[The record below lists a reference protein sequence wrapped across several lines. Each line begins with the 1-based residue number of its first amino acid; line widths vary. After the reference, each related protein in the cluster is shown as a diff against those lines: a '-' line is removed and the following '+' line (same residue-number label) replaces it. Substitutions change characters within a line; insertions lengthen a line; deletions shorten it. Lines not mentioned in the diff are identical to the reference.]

1 MTLDDALT
9 RLEAHTG
16 ELRQLK
22 VEALYVFGSVARGE
36 ASDDSDVDLLV
47 EFSEPVGLFAFA
59 RLQRFLEEIL
69 ETRVDLATRAALRDS
84 MRDEVLEEAVRA
96 A

>member
-9 RLEAHTG
+9 KLEAHT
-16 ELRQLK
+16 EKLRQFK

-36 ASDDSDVDLLV
+36 ADDDSDVDLLV

-69 ETRVDLATRAALRDS
+69 ETRVDLATPGALRDS
-84 MRDEVLEEAVRA
+84 MRDEVLQEAVRA

>member
-9 RLEAHTG
+9 RLEART
-16 ELRQLK
+16 EALREFK

-36 ASDDSDVDLLV
+36 AEDDSDVDHLV

-69 ETRVDLATRAALRDS
+69 ATRVDLATPSVLRDS
-84 MRDEVLEEAVRA
+84 MRSDVMREAVRA